1 MTKLTPYLF
10 FHGECAEA
18 LGYYC
23 KVFDGEVVDK
33 QLFSEAPQAFEGAE
47 PDWVMHSIFKCELFS
62 LMMSDGMRSQAEK
75 GVAFSIEM
83 DDRAK
88 QAVIFE
94 RLAEEGE
101 VVMPLEDTFWGAHF
115 GQVAD
120 KYGFRWM
127 LHCSDQT

>member
-1 MTKLTPYLF
+1 MSKLTPYLF
-10 FHGECAEA
+10 FSGQCSEA
-18 LGYYC
+18 LDFYC
-23 KVFDGEVVDK
+23 SVFEGKIVDK
-33 QLFSEAPQAFEGAE
+33 QLFSEAPQTFEGAE
-47 PDWVMHSIFKCELFS
+47 PHWVMHAIFECDLFS
-62 LMMSDGMRSQAEK
+62 VMMSDGSRAQTDK

-83 DDRAK
+83 DDRAQQK
-88 QAVIFE
+88 VIFD

-127 LHCSDQT
+127 LHCSDS